1 MKKHVSVLLTLAL
14 LFTMCF
20 TACGGG
26 EEKDQNS
33 KGTDGH
39 LGGKEKLSIMFV
51 TNGVFGNLRI
61 DDYVLDS
68 IKEFCEETGSTIMT
82 YECSDDTSRY
92 EPALMEACA
101 TGTYDLIVTGHNAL
115 KEPVEAAA
123 AEYPDQHFIIFDTEM
138 DFTKPGLDNVAN
150 FQLAENEVS
159 FLVGALGA
167 LLTQSDAEYANPSK
181 TIGFVGGG
189 ENTAVVNFLFGFID
203 GAHYV
208 DPEVNVLY
216 SFIGDWSDTAKASEL
231 ANFQFQQGSD
241 LVYAVAASAGFGCCE
256 AAMNNKCYAVG
267 CDYDFQANLEASNQ
281 PSAQWV
287 LSSAVKA
294 FNKLLKGEMY
304 KMMDGTCKWGSFQ
317 KLGAASGYLEVLETS
332 NFKRMVPEDVYKKYT
347 QIKADL
353 EAGKIEVSTAYGAT
367 KEEWQQKYDTAGGT
381 AAK

>member
-1 MKKHVSVLLTLAL
+1 MKKLLAVMVVLAMIVTGCSAQES
-14 LFTMCF
+14 
-20 TACGGG
+20 GGQ
-26 EEKDQNS
+26 E

-39 LGGKEKLSIMFV
+39 LGGKDKLRIMFV

-68 IKEFCEETGSTIMT
+68 IKEFCEETGSTVNT
-82 YECSDDTSRY
+82 YECGDDTSKY

-101 TGTYDLIVTGHNAL
+101 TGSYDLVVTGHNAL

-123 AEYPDQHFIIFDTEM
+123 AQYPDQHFIIFDTEM
-138 DFTKPGLDNVAN
+138 DFSKEGLGNVAN

-167 LLTQSDAEYANPSK
+167 LMTQSDAQYANEEK

-189 ENTAVVNFLFGFID
+189 ENTAVVNFLFGYID

-208 DPEVNVLY
+208 DPEVEVLY

-241 LVYAVAASAGFGCCE
+241 FVYAVAASAGFGCCE
-256 AAMNNKCYAVG
+256 SAMNNQRYAVG

-281 PSAQWV
+281 PSADWV
-287 LSSAVKA
+287 LTSAVKA
-294 FNKLLKGEMY
+294 FNKLLVGEMY
-304 KMMDGTCKWGSFQ
+304 KMMEGTCEWGTYQ
-317 KLGAASGYLEVLETS
+317 KLGAASGYLEVLETD
-332 NFKRMVPEDVYKKYT
+332 NFTEMVPKDVYDEYCE
-347 QIKADL
+347 IKAKL
-353 EAGKIEVSTAYGAT
+353 EAGEIEVSTAYGAT
-367 KEEWQQKYDTAGGT
+367 QEEWHQKYAT
-381 AAK
+381 AAGQRA